1 MDAIKCGV
9 NFNDHNT
16 ICHYWTKMISSECSG
31 RTKAGRSA
39 SMKSWKAKICS
50 NSNKKIVLLTVWN
63 RLISFGFFEV
73 LVHHS
78 HHLLDHFSLLK
89 SFSNCQNTL
98 KIKISLFLGYIWI
111 GCSFPLSVIKW
122 VISLGNCLYSILSIS
137 ALHFEKCF

>member
-1 MDAIKCGV
+1 MIITQFA
-9 NFNDHNT
+9 T
-16 ICHYWTKMISSECSG
+16 IEPKWYPLSAVDG
-31 RTKAGRSA
+31 RRPDVPRPWNPGQNLKGQNLVKR
-39 SMKSWKAKICS
+39 K
-50 NSNKKIVLLTVWN
+50 NNLLTVWN
-63 RLISFGFFEV
+63 RLISFGFFLV

-78 HHLLDHFSLLK
+78 HYLLDHFSLLK